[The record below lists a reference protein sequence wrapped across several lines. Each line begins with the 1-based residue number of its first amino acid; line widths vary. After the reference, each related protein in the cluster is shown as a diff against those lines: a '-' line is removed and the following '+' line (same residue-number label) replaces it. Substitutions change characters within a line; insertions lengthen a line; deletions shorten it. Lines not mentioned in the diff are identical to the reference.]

1 MEMTGMLAS
10 SKAGHDKN
18 TVYVIIKEE
27 TAYVYLADGRTRTLE
42 TPKRKNKKH
51 IQIIKKCQEPDLA
64 GNIKNGNADD
74 ADIRRVLKR
83 YRMSIIKQKQE
94 VADVESRCD

>member
-27 TAYVYLADGRTRTLE
+27 TEYVYLADGGIRTLE
-42 TPKRKNKKH
+42 KPKRKNKKH
-51 IQIIKKCQEPDLA
+51 IQVIKKCPEPGFSDRVKAGLA
-64 GNIKNGNADD
+64 ED
-74 ADIRRVLKR
+74 AEIRRVLKQ
-83 YRMSIIKQKQE
+83 YGMSIIKQKQE
-94 VADVESRCD
+94 VADVES